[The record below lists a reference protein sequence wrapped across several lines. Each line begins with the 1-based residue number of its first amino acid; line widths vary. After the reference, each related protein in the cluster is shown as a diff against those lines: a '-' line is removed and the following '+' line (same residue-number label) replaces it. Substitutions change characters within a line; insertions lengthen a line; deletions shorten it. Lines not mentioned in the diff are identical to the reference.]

1 MNFNEVVGKLYPQ
14 RANGVKPDKIPWSDE
29 NYVFQVKYDG
39 DRRLLYFTKDG
50 VKNSS
55 RSKAKGTG
63 LPVDKTDNVP
73 HIRDLDIPEL
83 EGMILDCEFVHVR
96 GFKDGVRKIM
106 GCLPEKAIQRQ
117 EEWGAIEVRLFDII
131 CHNGRF
137 LHDEPWCIRNSILN
151 AYYNKYFRDIGFIH
165 LVEECYGTPE
175 SLQKQLNDIILN
187 GGEGMVAKHT
197 ESKYRLSTEKC
208 MSPLKNA
215 WIKVKKEFNGDFVII
230 GFDEP
235 TMKYTGDHLDT
246 HLYWMDTDGDKY
258 FTTGADEAMKLQDKL
273 GDPLTPITKLKYMN
287 WIGAIKFGEYD
298 NGELVERGSVS
309 GLTEALRADI
319 SSNPDNYIGKVIEL
333 DAMERI
339 PDTKALRQPVFK
351 GFRDDK
357 EPEECQYES
366 QKG

>member
-187 GGEGMVAKHT
+187 GGEGMVAKHI

-215 WIKVKKEFNGDFVII
+215 WIKVKKEFNGDFVIM

-235 TMKYTGDHLDT
+235 TKEYTGDHLDT
-246 HLYWMDTDGDKY
+246 HQFWECGEKTLKGNYWPQYINGEQG
-258 FTTGADEAMKLQDKL
+258 FI
-273 GDPLTPITKLKYMN
+273 PVTKLYYNN
-287 WIGAIKFGEYD
+287 WIGAIRFGEYD

-309 GLTEALRADI
+309 GLTEALRANI

-339 PDTKALRQPVFK
+339 SDTKALRQPVFK

-357 EPEECQYES
+357 EPEECQYEN

>member
-1 MNFNEVVGKLYPQ
+1 MDFNEVVGKCYPQ
-14 RANGVKPDKIPWSDE
+14 RAKGVEPDKIPWADE
-29 NYVFQVKYDG
+29 NYIFQVKYDG

-55 RSKAKGTG
+55 RSKAKATG

-73 HIRDLDIPEL
+73 HIRDLDLDL
-83 EGMILDCEFVHVR
+83 EGTILDCEFVHER
-96 GFKDGVRKIM
+96 GFQEGVRKIM
-106 GCLPEKAIQRQ
+106 GCLPEKAIKRQ
-117 EEWGAIEVRLFDII
+117 EEWGNIEVKLFDII
-131 CHNGRF
+131 AYKGTF
-137 LHDEPWCIRNSILN
+137 LHNEPWHKRDNILK
-151 AYYNKYFRDIGFIH
+151 AVYNKYFRNIDFIG

-175 SLQKQLNDIILN
+175 TLQKKLNDIILN
-187 GGEGMVAKHT
+187 GGEGMVAKHI

-235 TMKYTGDHLDT
+235 ARLYTGDHLDT
-246 HLYWMDTDGDKY
+246 HQYWEDG
-258 FTTGADEAMKLQDKL
+258 E
-273 GDPLTPITKLKYMN
+273 PVTKLYHMN
-287 WIGAIKFGEYD
+287 WIGAIRFGEYD

-309 GLTEALRADI
+309 GLTEELRARI
-319 SSNPDNYIGKVIEL
+319 SSNPDEFIGKVIEL

-339 PDTKALRQPVFK
+339 PKTKALRQPVFK
-351 GFRDDK
+351 QFRDDK
-357 EPEECQYES
+357 NPEDCQYEN